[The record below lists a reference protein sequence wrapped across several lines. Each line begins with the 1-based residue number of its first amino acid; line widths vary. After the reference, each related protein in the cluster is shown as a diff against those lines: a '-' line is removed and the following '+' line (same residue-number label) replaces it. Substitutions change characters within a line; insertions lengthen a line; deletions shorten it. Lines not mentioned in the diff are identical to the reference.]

1 MKKIV
6 VNKDAC
12 IGCGACIAIDPEH
25 FNFDENGLSEVINQ
39 ENTES
44 MEVKNAM
51 ESCPTNAIS
60 YGEEE
65 IDLDQEVQSE
75 IENSELSVA

>member
-65 IDLDQEVQSE
+65 KNLDQEVQSE

>member
-60 YGEEE
+60 YGEEKK
-65 IDLDQEVQSE
+65 DLDQEVQSE

>member
-25 FNFDENGLSEVINQ
+25 FAFDDNGLSEVINQ
-39 ENTES
+39 DNTEN

-51 ESCPTNAIS
+51 ESCPTSAIS

-65 IDLDQEVQSE
+65 
-75 IENSELSVA
+75 NELESDDFLTA